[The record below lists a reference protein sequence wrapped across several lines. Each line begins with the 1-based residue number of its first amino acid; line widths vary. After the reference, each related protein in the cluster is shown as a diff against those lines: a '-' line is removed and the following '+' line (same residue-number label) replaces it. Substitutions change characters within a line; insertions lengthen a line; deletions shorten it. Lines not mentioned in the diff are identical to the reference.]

1 MEGYSAVTLPCYGL
15 VSRSRHFGLET
26 RLDGHKQCIQKNMH
40 SSLQC
45 RHIFG
50 TRVHI
55 FLLGHHLRFGN
66 CGGLRRGNICRG
78 SWCKWK
84 NEHQPSIGQASNY
97 NPRWRHRKPDLA
109 SVPLQ
114 NNACTAGYMHSKD
127 GVRIAH
133 ARRASFQ
140 IQKGGCVT
148 RVSHSCHQPHLPH
161 L

>member
-1 MEGYSAVTLPCYGL
+1 MDSYHAAAILDWKRGWTGINNVLKKILCILACSAG
-15 VSRSRHFGLET
+15 
-26 RLDGHKQCIQKNMH
+26 II
-40 SSLQC
+40 
-45 RHIFG
+45 IFG
-50 TRVHI
+50 ARVHI

-66 CGGLRRGNICRG
+66 CGGLGRGNICRG

-140 IQKGGCVT
+140 IQNGGCVT
-148 RVSHSCHQPHLPH
+148 RVSRSCHQPHLPH